1 MKPFKSIL
9 LAAAG
14 ALAVFGAT
22 APAHSQA
29 DPYIGQITSFAFGF
43 CPRGWAEASGQLIS
57 IPSNTAL
64 YSLYGVTY
72 GGNGQT
78 TFGLPNLNG
87 RHAAGQ
93 GAGPGL
99 TPLAQG
105 AVVGSETV
113 TLTTVQMPIHRHSF
127 HASSEPPTSS
137 SPAGGSFAT
146 YPPQS
151 VAYAAAGTSDVAM
164 NASVVQPAGGNQPI
178 ALRQPSLAL
187 TWCVATTGIFPPR
200 P

>member
-14 ALAVFGAT
+14 AFAVFGAT
-22 APAHSQA
+22 APAHSQVE
-29 DPYIGQITSFAFGF
+29 PYVGQITSFAFGF
-43 CPRGWAEASGQLIS
+43 CPQGWIEASGQLMTIS
-57 IPSNTAL
+57 SNQAL
-64 YSLYGVTY
+64 YALYGVTY

-78 TFGLPNLNG
+78 NFALPNLNG
-87 RHAAGQ
+87 RHAAGS
-93 GAGPGL
+93 GMGPGL
-99 TPLAQG
+99 SPLTQG

-113 TLTTVQMPIHRHSF
+113 TLTTMQMPIHRHSF
-127 HASSEPPTSS
+127 HASSQSPDST

-146 YPPQS
+146 YPPAS

-178 ALRQPSLAL
+178 SLRQPSLAL
-187 TWCVATTGIFPPR
+187 TWCVATTGIFPSR